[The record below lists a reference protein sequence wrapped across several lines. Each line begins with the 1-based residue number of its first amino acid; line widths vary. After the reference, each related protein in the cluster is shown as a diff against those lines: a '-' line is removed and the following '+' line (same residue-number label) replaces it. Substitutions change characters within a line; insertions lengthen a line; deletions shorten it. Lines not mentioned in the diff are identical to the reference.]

1 MHHFVNFTSTLFH
14 KHDFEI
20 MSCYKRWLKMC
31 KSHAVYCRISMLY
44 KISFLMRQSQSD
56 VIYNVMGCDMKRINR
71 GTDSTS
77 SQKSQAAARSEVS
90 GEE

>member
-1 MHHFVNFTSTLFH
+1 
-14 KHDFEI
+14 
-20 MSCYKRWLKMC
+20 
-31 KSHAVYCRISMLY
+31 
-44 KISFLMRQSQSD
+44 MRQSQSD
-56 VIYNVMGCDMKRINR
+56 VIYNVMGCDMKRIR